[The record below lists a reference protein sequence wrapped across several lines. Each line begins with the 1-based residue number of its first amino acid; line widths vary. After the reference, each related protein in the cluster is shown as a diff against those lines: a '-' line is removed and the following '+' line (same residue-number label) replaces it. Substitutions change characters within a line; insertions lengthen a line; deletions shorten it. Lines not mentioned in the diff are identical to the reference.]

1 MSINRISSYS
11 KNNSCIRSCLFE
23 VFEIYCHIY
32 KVPSSCETS
41 RVDDNRDWS
50 DRVEIYQGTRE
61 LWLDFYI
68 VRQWDLIIFFLSELL
83 HRACD
88 VSSKTASSIERNTGQ
103 LQSPGEWRR
112 VKNPMEKAVVT
123 FPRGRSDLI
132 DAMDDEGL
140 GNPVRICNYVF
151 LIPRDVVT

>member
-1 MSINRISSYS
+1 MLVSP
-11 KNNSCIRSCLFE
+11 L
-23 VFEIYCHIY
+23 
-32 KVPSSCETS
+32 CETS
-41 RVDDNRDWS
+41 RVDDNRHWS
-50 DRVEIYQGTRE
+50 DRVEGTLVGILARVT
-61 LWLDFYI
+61 DSI

-83 HRACD
+83 HRAWD

-132 DAMDDEGL
+132 DAMDDEGF